1 MRGALVLALKCC
13 VLVRLGHIALMK
25 SSRLR
30 GCGNTGASVIYE
42 MKWQELMNHT
52 DRHADGERRI
62 NHNQQK
68 IEKKKFLLEL

>member
-42 MKWQELMNHT
+42 MKWQELMNH
-52 DRHADGERRI
+52 ADGERRI

>member
-1 MRGALVLALKCC
+1 
-13 VLVRLGHIALMK
+13 MK